1 MSKSDI
7 KVKIAWGSA
16 QLEDHIKEYEF
27 NTKEEYFA
35 FMKGVDESNGWLD
48 YSTIGEGETYE
59 TIEDWRKDNEQN

>member
-35 FMKGVDESNGWLD
+35 FLTGVDASNGWLD